1 MKNENKSTWFFVLQ
15 KYSKFGRISLGH
27 FIKHKSLISEECA
40 IPDRF
45 KIIFPFPIDYEES
58 SAPLVLKRNHEY
70 QIDINPRGQ
79 MSSEGFKKFEVNQRD
94 CLFENEVEISSVF
107 KVYTKNNC
115 KYECYVKNATDTCK
129 CIPWDFIHI
138 SQFTVG

>member
-1 MKNENKSTWFFVLQ
+1 MTNLNFF
-15 KYSKFGRISLGH
+15 
-27 FIKHKSLISEECA
+27 C
-40 IPDRF
+40 
-45 KIIFPFPIDYEES
+45 PFPIDYEES

-129 CIPWDFIHI
+129 CSPWDFIHF